1 MFAWLVCVQDGIC
14 RVFWAGKFRRG
25 TPLKFVK
32 NVVRVTAVQI
42 VTIFPAKSLGIF
54 RANF

>member
-1 MFAWLVCVQDGIC
+1 MWSFLG
-14 RVFWAGKFRRG
+14 GKNSTG
-25 TPLKFVK
+25 YSLKIFVK

-54 RANF
+54 RVNF